1 MDKAK
6 QSLESEYNELQI
18 ELKTQTQG
26 KGESEQRRKK
36 AESLVQDL
44 QVKHGESERQ
54 RQELADRVA
63 KMQVRGSSGATMG
76 FFFFCLFCLMEAQ
89 FLNHLLFFQSELDSV
104 NSLLTEAE
112 GKNIKSSQDAS
123 SLESQL
129 QDSQVCNVF
138 KSSSSSFTLLHFTPR
153 TSYVF
158 RSPKMNT
165 PHVSLNMAT
174 WSENP

>member
-63 KMQVRGSSGATMG
+63 KMQVRGSSGATVG
-76 FFFFCLFCLMEAQ
+76 VFCLFCLMEAQ
-89 FLNHLLFFQSELDSV
+89 FLNHPLCFQSELDSV

-138 KSSSSSFTLLHFTPR
+138 KSCSSSFTLLHFTPR

-158 RSPKMNT
+158 RSPNMNT
-165 PHVSLNMAT
+165 PHDSLNMAT